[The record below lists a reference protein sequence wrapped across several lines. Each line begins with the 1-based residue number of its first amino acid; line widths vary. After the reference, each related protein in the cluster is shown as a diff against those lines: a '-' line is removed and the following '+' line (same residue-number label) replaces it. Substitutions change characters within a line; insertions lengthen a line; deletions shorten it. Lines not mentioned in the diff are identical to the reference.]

1 MTRLVSIA
9 ALVVLASCS
18 SSTSPSTDFMPG
30 DAESAIRRAD
40 SQFSANVRAGNAQ
53 VLVDDFY
60 APDAVVMAP
69 NVPAFHGREAI
80 RGFWAQN
87 LAAGSVDLALTTDSV
102 TQSCSDLAVE
112 SGHYDVTIT
121 PSGGQAIHEAG
132 KYVVVWKKSGGR
144 WWATR
149 DMFNSDTK

>member
-18 SSTSPSTDFMPG
+18 VSTSQSTDFTG

-69 NVPAFHGREAI
+69 NVPAFHGRDAI

-87 LAAGSVDLALTTDSV
+87 LAAGSADLALITDSV
-102 TQSCSDLAVE
+102 TQSCSDMAVE

-121 PSGGQAIHEAG
+121 PRGGQAIHEAG
-132 KYVVVWKKSGGR
+132 KYVVVWKKNGGR

-149 DMFNSDTK
+149 DIFNSDSK